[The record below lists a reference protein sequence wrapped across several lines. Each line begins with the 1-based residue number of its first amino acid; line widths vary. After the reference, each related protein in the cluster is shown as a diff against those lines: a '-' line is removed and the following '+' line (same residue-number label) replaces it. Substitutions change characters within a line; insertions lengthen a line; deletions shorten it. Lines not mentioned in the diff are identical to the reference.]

1 MSPLWQ
7 NLAGAQDK
15 TRSHSFAFLPPP
27 TPSIPLSLPPSPPI
41 THLALAITII
51 MLSGIA
57 GRWRALQRSRVLHSE
72 ARALKRKAVRLYL
85 AWSFLWLLHHN
96 RTSLRFVAI
105 IAGVLAS
112 PQPQATEWARISR
125 DRRIAI
131 VCESISA
138 PTARAATTTQRSI
151 NAKGPWE
158 KDNVIDGYRCIIL
171 SKTWGVLA

>member
-15 TRSHSFAFLPPP
+15 TRSHSFAF
-27 TPSIPLSLPPSPPI
+27 PPSTHSIHPPVSPS
-41 THLALAITII
+41 
-51 MLSGIA
+51 LSSHHSSRTRDHYNYA
-57 GRWRALQRSRVLHSE
+57 EWDSGRWRALQRSRVLHSE
-72 ARALKRKAVRLYL
+72 ARALKHKAVRLYL

-105 IAGVLAS
+105 IASVLAS

-131 VCESISA
+131 VCESISP
-138 PTARAATTTQRSI
+138 PTARAAATTQRSI

-158 KDNVIDGYRCIIL
+158 KDNVIGGYRGIIL